1 MNHNSIQGKYSAV
14 WHYFQE
20 ITRIPRA
27 SKKEEQIRQ
36 YLLQFAAKHGLES
49 DVDEIGN
56 VLLRANASKGQE
68 KAEPVIMQAHID
80 MVCEK
85 DRHSTHNF
93 DTDPIEWEI
102 GEDGWAQAKGTTLG
116 ADDGIGVALILAVM
130 ENSELKH
137 PALEA
142 LFTVDEEAGLGGANG
157 IRPNWVRGKR
167 MINLDS
173 EEEGQFCIGCAGG
186 ADTLATLDF
195 TPEKTPEGVF
205 AFTLTI
211 DGLKGGHSG
220 EDIHRNRANAI
231 KLLTDL
237 LQRIAGLTDLRLS
250 TIDGGNLRNA
260 IPRHATATGTV
271 SYADK
276 EQLRV
281 LTNIYLC
288 EKEKEY
294 AETDPHIKIDLTSS
308 DVPETLMPKDT
319 SDTLIHILNECPH
332 GPIAYNTDVPTLV
345 DTSTNLAAVSTH
357 NGSLLIE
364 TSQRSSFEE
373 EKRKIIKRITE
384 LFQQAHATVTTGK
397 DYPGWTPN
405 FHSPIVEQTRQTYLR
420 LFGKEPIIKIIHAG
434 LECGVFLK
442 KYPDWDMVSFGPDM
456 TGVHSP
462 SERLNVAS
470 TNRTYDLLIALLS
483 DLCTS

>member
-1 MNHNSIQGKYSAV
+1 
-14 WHYFQE
+14 
-20 ITRIPRA
+20 
-27 SKKEEQIRQ
+27 
-36 YLLQFAAKHGLES
+36 
-49 DVDEIGN
+49 
-56 VLLRANASKGQE
+56 
-68 KAEPVIMQAHID
+68 
-80 MVCEK
+80 
-85 DRHSTHNF
+85 
-93 DTDPIEWEI
+93 
-102 GEDGWAQAKGTTLG
+102 
-116 ADDGIGVALILAVM
+116 
-130 ENSELKH
+130 
-137 PALEA
+137 
-142 LFTVDEEAGLGGANG
+142 
-157 IRPNWVRGKR
+157 
-167 MINLDS
+167 
-173 EEEGQFCIGCAGG
+173 
-186 ADTLATLDF
+186 
-195 TPEKTPEGVF
+195 
-205 AFTLTI
+205 
-211 DGLKGGHSG
+211 
-220 EDIHRNRANAI
+220 
-231 KLLTDL
+231 
-237 LQRIAGLTDLRLS
+237 
-250 TIDGGNLRNA
+250 
-260 IPRHATATGTV
+260 
-271 SYADK
+271 
-276 EQLRV
+276 
-281 LTNIYLC
+281 
-288 EKEKEY
+288 
-294 AETDPHIKIDLTSS
+294 
-308 DVPETLMPKDT
+308 MPKDT